1 MKDALLLVDVLSDFG
16 HDDGERLARAF
27 AERLPA
33 LAALIADARERGL
46 PVIYANDHLGDWTA
60 DRESLVERARR
71 AAPSG
76 RSIESI
82 LPARGDPLVI
92 KPRYSAFDHTA
103 VQLLLA
109 ELETER
115 ILLAGCALEM
125 CVAQTAID
133 ARELGFKVTILT
145 DACLTVDSDRERTAL
160 RYAREIGGIFL
171 EPQVDLARSR

>member
-1 MKDALLLVDVLSDFG
+1 MTPAV
-16 HDDGERLARAF
+16 LAR
-27 AERLPA
+27 R
-33 LAALIADARERGL
+33 
-46 PVIYANDHLGDWTA
+46 
-60 DRESLVERARR
+60 LVERARR

-133 ARELGFKVTILT
+133 ARELGLKVSVVV
-145 DACLTVDSDRERTAL
+145 DACAPLDPDDAEVAL
-160 RYAREIGGIFL
+160 RYLDRVVGAVLVRA
-171 EPQVDLARSR
+171 DAWADSSAA